1 MAKTAIL
8 RARVESDKFQ
18 AAEKI
23 FSKLGIS
30 VADAINLFLSQVS
43 IHKGIPFTPTTR
55 PHIHLG
61 NASLEE
67 VERRYSD
74 RVPNPETAAALQ
86 EEPNKKFRTAAQVL
100 KSLKS

>member
-1 MAKTAIL
+1 MTKTAIL
-8 RARVESDKFQ
+8 RARVETKKIE

-30 VADAINLFLSQVS
+30 VGDAINLFLSQVT
-43 IHKGIPFTPTTR
+43 IQKGIPFTPTTR
-55 PHIHLG
+55 PHLHLG

-67 VERRYSD
+67 IKRRYAD
-74 RVPNPETAAALQ
+74 RIPNFETAAAVREKPKNQ
-86 EEPNKKFRTAAQVL
+86 FKSAARVL

>member
-55 PHIHLG
+55 PHLHLG

-67 VERRYSD
+67 VESRYSD
-74 RVPNPETAAALQ
+74 RIPNSETVAAMT
-86 EEPNKKFRTAAQVL
+86 EPPPNQFKSAAQVL

>member
-8 RARVESDKFQ
+8 RARVEADKFQ

-30 VADAINLFLSQVS
+30 VGDAINLFLSQVS

-55 PHIHLG
+55 PHLHLG
-61 NASLEE
+61 NSSLEE
-67 VERRYSD
+67 IEHRYAD
-74 RVPNPETAAALQ
+74 RIPNSETAAALREKPKIQ
-86 EEPNKKFRTAAQVL
+86 FKSAARVL

>member
-1 MAKTAIL
+1 MTKTAIL

-30 VADAINLFLSQVS
+30 VGDAINLFLSQVS
-43 IHKGIPFTPTTR
+43 IHKGLPFTPTTR
-55 PHIHLG
+55 LHLHLG

-67 VERRYSD
+67 IERRYAD
-74 RVPNPETAAALQ
+74 RIPNFETAAALR
-86 EEPNKKFRTAAQVL
+86 EKPKKHFKSAARVL
-100 KSLKS
+100 KLLKS